1 MLLVHSKARV
11 PVEVTAALV
20 VAPVGVV
27 PVEAG
32 DVVPAEAV
40 DVMAGDIVP
49 PEAVDVVPAEPGDVV
64 DVVAVVVVDVVVVV
78 GLVKDSFQA
87 HFLGRKLTSPR
98 ISPQHHSH
106 FYLPLAL
113 ISP

>member
-1 MLLVHSKARV
+1 MLLVHLKARV

-20 VAPVGVV
+20 MAPVGVV

-49 PEAVDVVPAEPGDVV
+49 PEAMDVVPAEPGDVVPVEVV

-98 ISPQHHSH
+98 ISP
-106 FYLPLAL
+106 
-113 ISP
+113 